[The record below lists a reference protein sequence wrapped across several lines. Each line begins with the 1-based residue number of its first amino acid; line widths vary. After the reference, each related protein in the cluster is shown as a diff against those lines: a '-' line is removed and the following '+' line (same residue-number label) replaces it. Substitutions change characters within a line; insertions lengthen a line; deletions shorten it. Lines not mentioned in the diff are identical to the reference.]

1 MSGETASREELAD
14 ALEEAAASSL
24 EMRRSLVEGV
34 TLDGVIDDEGAQ
46 MLVDDWQADLRRWY
60 SVLRRTDK
68 DIGEIPELERSGS

>member
-60 SVLRRTDK
+60 SVLQRTDK

>member
-14 ALEEAAASSL
+14 ALEEAASSSL